1 MVLQGQI
8 CLCGSRLFVQRS
20 IFDSFVS
27 KFVEKVKAIQVM
39 GRAFGLHSLYLTS
52 RDVDVARS
60 RGTRSIPPRGWG
72 RL

>member
-39 GRAFGLHSLYLTS
+39 GRAFGLHSL
-52 RDVDVARS
+52 
-60 RGTRSIPPRGWG
+60 I
-72 RL
+72 